1 MSTPVAVVTGAGGP
15 TGIGFACAREL
26 ALTHALVIAATSPRI
41 DERVGELR
49 RGGADAIGFIGD
61 LRDSS
66 EAQRLV
72 DITIDRWGRIDVLI
86 NNAGMLSTTGS
97 EEQAPADQTS
107 DDQWRAVVSRNLD
120 TNFFVTRAALTP
132 MAQQGFGRIVN
143 VGSVSG
149 SVMAYRGDAAYH
161 AAKAAVV
168 GLTRSIAL
176 DYARHGITANVVAPG
191 WIATG
196 SATEHRIP
204 WAPRHRSDGPG
215 GPRRSRRLSPS
226 SPPLGRRTS
235 AGRCSLS
242 MGPTPSPRSGHILL
256 LQATESSA
264 DGGKCRGLSA
274 RLIRKSRD
282 LACGRAPPVDE
293 MVLTAEAE
301 LLRHIVVGKYLS
313 ERLHEFAVRHREI
326 GALYGR
332 GLYQGVD
339 LVTADGSSTPLPA
352 RDVAAICERFR
363 ELGCIVASTGL
374 HGNVLKA
381 KPPLCI
387 RRADI
392 NRYIAALDR
401 VRTERAEFRTLASTA
416 IGSSSTREVQ

>member
-49 RGGADAIGFIGD
+49 RRGADAIGFIGD

-143 VGSVSG
+143 VGQCLARSWPTV
-149 SVMAYRGDAAYH
+149 ATP
-161 AAKAAVV
+161 
-168 GLTRSIAL
+168 LTTRRRRPLSDSPDL
-176 DYARHGITANVVAPG
+176 LLSTMP
-191 WIATG
+191 ATG
-196 SATEHRIP
+196 SPRMLLLPAGLRRVRRRNRECHGRRDTDRTVRAARGGRGACRLPRLRWGVVHQRAGIRCRWGQLHRRGAGIFCCC
-204 WAPRHRSDGPG
+204 RQ
-215 GPRRSRRLSPS
+215 RSRELMAGNAEVSLQPLSTEVDEI
-226 SPPLGRRTS
+226 LR
-235 AGRCSLS
+235 AGW
-242 MGPTPSPRSGHILL
+242 
-256 LQATESSA
+256 
-264 DGGKCRGLSA
+264 GLSGPLTSLGSSHD
-274 RLIRKSRD
+274 RVFRFDID
-282 LACGRAPPVDE
+282 GAPSAVMKVSTKDRVDE

-301 LLRHIVVGKYLS
+301 LLRHIEMALPSMQVPLLQPGRIQCACMAVG
-313 ERLHEFAVRHREI
+313 RHR
-326 GALYGR
+326 R
-332 GLYQGVD
+332 
-339 LVTADGSSTPLPA
+339 ST
-352 RDVAAICERFR
+352 
-363 ELGCIVASTGL
+363 
-374 HGNVLKA
+374 N
-381 KPPLCI
+381 
-387 RRADI
+387 
-392 NRYIAALDR
+392 
-401 VRTERAEFRTLASTA
+401 
-416 IGSSSTREVQ
+416 